1 MVLELFAT
9 LDKEL
14 EVKVVIEGVD
24 SVFFVKVQFYQV
36 SAIEISLVFHLG
48 RIVGRSVRGSGRL
61 VYVEDRKLLV

>member
-48 RIVGRSVRGSGRL
+48 RIVGRSVRGSERL